1 MLESLTSSKILEYK
15 NTEEGSSGA
24 KSSFEPVW
32 IVPKYNG

>member
-1 MLESLTSSKILEYK
+1 MLKSLTSSKILEYK